1 MKKKPI
7 VQDEK
12 LQLIRDAFM
21 AFLLLQRVPQKNVA
35 KIVRVDLNRVNELA
49 KLLKNQKRSKGR

>member
-1 MKKKPI
+1 